1 MCRCPHAVLLILL
14 LQAPLPVVADET
26 ARYAELA
33 GRIADGIGLDRDLV
47 QAVIAAESAYDP
59 DAVSPVGAVGLM
71 QVMPETAR
79 DYGVEGQARL
89 AEPATNLAT
98 GMRHLKRLLE
108 KYDNIGQAV
117 MAYNAGEGALARGGG
132 RVDYPET
139 QRYTHRVLTDYLGR
153 KGVAPYS
160 EAARALLGIE
170 LSPAMARAG
179 GERRAAPGARAYRV
193 ASRDGGAACGRER
206 HARRSSGRCATA
218 LRAAPE
224 TRAAGLSAGA
234 ADGALAAAGDLQ
246 RR

>member
-179 GERRAAPGARAYRV
+179 GERSGA
-193 ASRDGGAACGRER
+193 SGALRPVL
-206 HARRSSGRCATA
+206 ARTA
-218 LRAAPE
+218 LRPEMAA
-224 TRAAGLSAGA
+224 RHAAASATLAARRDGAQRLSAPR
-234 ADGALAAAGDLQ
+234 L
-246 RR
+246 RRAPPGYLRAPPTAR

>member
-1 MCRCPHAVLLILL
+1 MCRCPRAVLLILL
-14 LQAPLPVVADET
+14 LHAPLSVVAGEPT
-26 ARYAELA
+26 RYAELA

-79 DYGVEGQARL
+79 DYGVEGQTRL
-89 AEPATNLAT
+89 AEPATNLTT

-160 EAARALLGIE
+160 EAARALVGIE

-179 GERRAAPGARAYRV
+179 GERSGAEGVLRPV
-193 ASRDGGAACGRER
+193 L
-206 HARRSSGRCATA
+206 ARTA
-218 LRAAPE
+218 LRPEMAA
-224 TRAAGLSAGA
+224 RQ
-234 ADGALAAAGDLQ
+234 AAAGATLAARRDGAQ
-246 RR
+246 RLAAPSLRRAPPGYLRAPPTAR